1 MGWRS
6 TAAVSPWLR
15 ISADSQRA
23 VCDFPQPVR
32 TAETAIT
39 GTRAGSMVRPG
50 PSSTKS
56 APAASAREAR
66 CITLACGMSL

>member
-1 MGWRS
+1 MK
-6 TAAVSPWLR
+6 
-15 ISADSQRA
+15 RA

-39 GTRAGSMVRPG
+39 GRRDASIVRRGPGSV
-50 PSSTKS
+50 KW

-66 CITLACGMSL
+66 CIASAWERSL